1 VIQKAAREFSPHV
14 ITHYIFDLAKKF
26 SVFYRECSVMNAEDT
41 QLKNARIKLIL
52 SVRQVLENAFGI
64 IGMETV
70 EHM

>member
-1 VIQKAAREFSPHV
+1 
-14 ITHYIFDLAKKF
+14 
-26 SVFYRECSVMNAEDT
+26 MNAEDV
-41 QLKNARIKLIL
+41 QLKNARIRLIL

>member
-1 VIQKAAREFSPHV
+1 M